1 MTTKSD
7 LAPEAWEQ
15 LKLAPLAGAMYVM
28 TASPSPMGV
37 FSEMGALTKG
47 VQAAAAQASAGTLLG
62 DLLADLDPKEQQRLL
77 GTIKPK
83 LGAAQPET
91 MAKLLAPLTAAG
103 ATVATLPADDA
114 AAYRGFVLGI
124 ARAVASAAKD
134 DGVAV
139 GPRED
144 AALAELA
151 QALGAD

>member
-47 VQAAAAQASAGTLLG
+47 MQAAAGQAQAGALLG
-62 DLLADLDPKEQQRLL
+62 ELLADLDPKEQQRLL

-91 MAKLLAPLTAAG
+91 MAKLLAAVPAAG
-103 ATVATLPADDA
+103 ATLATLPADEA
-114 AAYRGFVLGI
+114 EAYRGFALGI
-124 ARAVASAAKD
+124 ARAVAEAAKD
-134 DGVAV
+134 DGAAV
-139 GPRED
+139 GPREE

-151 QALGAD
+151 RALGAI